1 MLPPSGS
8 PPSGMTLLPDFK
20 QAMRRLAATVT
31 IITTVHEGQRHG
43 MAATAV
49 NSVTTAPPTLLICI
63 NQTASIHAPLLASG
77 RFCVSLL
84 GLEHEPLV
92 PMFSGRAAGEDR
104 FSHGRWGGGEGVLP
118 YLEDA
123 QAALL
128 CHVVS
133 CVPCGSHSVII
144 GEVEEVKLFGEPRPL
159 IYQDGSFFKTIGFDA
174 L

>member
-1 MLPPSGS
+1 MLPPSTATATT
-8 PPSGMTLLPDFK
+8 TLLPDFK

-31 IITTVHEGQRHG
+31 IITTRHDGQRHG

-84 GLEHEPLV
+84 GHEHEPLV

-104 FSHGRWGGGEGVLP
+104 FQHGHWGGDADGLP

-128 CHVVS
+128 CRVTS
-133 CVPCGSHSVII
+133 RVPCGSHSVII
-144 GEVEEVKLFGEPRPL
+144 GEVEAVKLFGEPRPL
-159 IYQDGSFFKTIGFDA
+159 IYQDGSFFRTIGFDA
-174 L
+174 T